1 MNKTKK
7 FAIIAAAITT
17 LGGAALAATPAESA
31 AMAAHP
37 DKAPIAQ
44 VTGAKQ
50 AEGAKPATARTE
62 RGKKAGENDAM
73 AINQAKVPIAQA
85 ISAAEKE
92 HGGKATK
99 AELEH
104 SKQGLIY
111 EVEVVAG
118 AKVFDVKVDADKGSI
133 LSSTEDKSDHKNGRD
148 DDDDDRDDS

>member
-1 MNKTKK
+1 MNKTTK
-7 FAIIAAAITT
+7 FAIVAAAITT
-17 LGGAALAATPAESA
+17 LGGAAFAATPS
-31 AMAAHP
+31 
-37 DKAPIAQ
+37 
-44 VTGAKQ
+44 
-50 AEGAKPATARTE
+50 
-62 RGKKAGENDAM
+62 ENDAM
-73 AINQAKVPIAQA
+73 VINQAKVSIAQA

-133 LSSTEDKSDHKNGRD
+133 LSSTEDKSDHNDGRDKD
-148 DDDDDRDDS
+148 DDDDHDES